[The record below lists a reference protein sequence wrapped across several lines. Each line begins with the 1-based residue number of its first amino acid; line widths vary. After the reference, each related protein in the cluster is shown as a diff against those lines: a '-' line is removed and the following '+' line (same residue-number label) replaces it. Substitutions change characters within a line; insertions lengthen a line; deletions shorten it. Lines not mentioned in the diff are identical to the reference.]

1 MKRLSGVGVG
11 VTGGKVGVGG
21 TIGVVVGR
29 SVGLMIERT
38 VGLAG
43 GAVGVVGSLPQ
54 AVKIAAANHRHEI
67 KIARRD
73 KVLICLCS
81 IVRKS
86 WRL

>member
-1 MKRLSGVGVG
+1 
-11 VTGGKVGVGG
+11 
-21 TIGVVVGR
+21 
-29 SVGLMIERT
+29 MIART

-43 GAVGVVGSLPQ
+43 GAVGVVGSLLQ
-54 AVKIAAANHRHEI
+54 AVKIAAAHHRHEI